1 MIITTEK
8 ETILGNGSKSKAFS
22 ITASPKVF
30 KILSSDLYTNKIRAV
45 VRELITNMI
54 DAHALNGN
62 PEKFIIQVP
71 GRLDPRFVCRDF
83 GPGMSDF
90 DIQGDDN
97 SPGLYN
103 SYFSSSKA
111 ESNDFIGGF
120 GLGSKSPFS
129 YTDTFSITSYHK
141 GEIRGYVAYMD
152 GDGPQIKPT
161 FVKEMGPDDK
171 TGIEIVVPVEEK
183 DFRNFAYEV
192 SYIMRPF
199 KDLAIINGLDR
210 EIDYFPDFDD
220 YYGVNPERYWPDRGG
235 LYAIYGGIVY
245 PIDGGIVYPIDG
257 VIRDRN
263 WLSIRNEVNYI
274 KFPMGS
280 LDIAPSREALSLDD
294 RTRKNIIERVKELS
308 EKAFNEDVKR
318 FKESTSPR
326 HTYRELMKM
335 GYSARDYMISNSVK
349 FTTKNLSYKKMQ
361 SMFEPDSKLCNAG
374 VVYEV
379 NLDPR
384 LKRIKQSHE
393 TSAVASSYRLFG
405 INATK
410 INIVIDNIKNRVNIV
425 RGLAH
430 ALDDSEFNNTLNIH
444 HNERLLFI
452 NPEVESQVDLLPDI
466 MAMFESDE
474 VNIHYLSE
482 IEALVKSYIPKVVKS
497 KAPRPKAATAFKFEI
512 KDGRWEKEELFT
524 LTSEAD
530 EITGYVAYMHRSDIF
545 SMDGTTSLCHP
556 SMNILI
562 RMANLIGINEF
573 YVIRPLLQKKV
584 KELGQC
590 QCIFEALRDLY
601 VDAFDDV
608 DYDKYVGYSSSAKRY
623 IDKIIKYPELDF
635 MMKYFSVDEVSEEYT
650 RLANMVSSLQGVYFN
665 GGKDTIGHDIW
676 TVTNLFDVL
685 SNNASKN
692 SDKMV
697 AEFTKKFRIV
707 SDFIGYRNSLSDDE
721 VSQIAKTMKALA
733 A

>member
-245 PIDGGIVYPIDG
+245 PIDG

-405 INATK
+405 INTAK

-425 RGLAH
+425 RGLAR

-452 NPEVESQVDLLPDI
+452 NPEVESQIDLLPDI

>member
-199 KDLAIINGLDR
+199 KDLAIINGLDH

-235 LYAIYGGIVY
+235 LYAIY
-245 PIDGGIVYPIDG
+245 GGIVYPIDG

-405 INATK
+405 INTTK

-452 NPEVESQVDLLPDI
+452 NPEVESQIDLLPDI

-608 DYDKYVGYSSSAKRY
+608 DYDKYVGYSSSAQRY

-635 MMKYFSVDEVSEEYT
+635 MMKYFSTDEVSEEYT
-650 RLANMVSSLQGVYFN
+650 RLANIVSSLRGVYFN

>member
-245 PIDGGIVYPIDG
+245 PIDG

-393 TSAVASSYRLFG
+393 TSAIASSYRLFG
-405 INATK
+405 INTTK

-425 RGLAH
+425 RGLAR

-452 NPEVESQVDLLPDI
+452 NPEVESQIDLLPDI

>member
-22 ITASPKVF
+22 IAANPKVF

-220 YYGVNPERYWPDRGG
+220 YYGVNPERYWPDRDG
-235 LYAIYGGIVY
+235 LYAIY
-245 PIDGGIVYPIDG
+245 GGIVYPIDG

-361 SMFEPDSKLCNAG
+361 SMFEPDNKLCNAG

-405 INATK
+405 INTTK

-425 RGLAH
+425 RGLAR

-452 NPEVESQVDLLPDI
+452 NPEVESQIDLLPDI

-608 DYDKYVGYSSSAKRY
+608 DYDKYVGYSSSAQRY

-635 MMKYFSVDEVSEEYT
+635 MMKYFSTDEVSEEYT
-650 RLANMVSSLQGVYFN
+650 RLANIVSSLRGVYFN

>member
-183 DFRNFAYEV
+183 DFSNFAYEV

-235 LYAIYGGIVY
+235 LYAIY
-245 PIDGGIVYPIDG
+245 GGIVYPIDG

-405 INATK
+405 INTTK

-452 NPEVESQVDLLPDI
+452 NPEVESQIDLLPDI

-482 IEALVKSYIPKVVKS
+482 IEALVKSYIPKAVKS

-608 DYDKYVGYSSSAKRY
+608 DYDKYVGYSSSAQRY

-635 MMKYFSVDEVSEEYT
+635 MMKYFSTDEVSEEYT
-650 RLANMVSSLQGVYFN
+650 RLANIVSSLRGVYFN

>member
-220 YYGVNPERYWPDRGG
+220 YYGINPERYWPDRGG

-245 PIDGGIVYPIDG
+245 PIDG
-257 VIRDRN
+257 VIKDRN

-361 SMFEPDSKLCNAG
+361 SMFEPDNKLCNAG

-452 NPEVESQVDLLPDI
+452 NPEVESQIDLLPDI

-590 QCIFEALRDLY
+590 QCIFETLRDLY

-608 DYDKYVGYSSSAKRY
+608 DYDKYVGYSSSAQRY

-635 MMKYFSVDEVSEEYT
+635 MMKYFSTDEVSEEYT
-650 RLANMVSSLQGVYFN
+650 RLANIVSSLRGVYFN

-676 TVTNLFDVL
+676 TVTNLFDEL
-685 SNNASKN
+685 SRNASKN

>member
-245 PIDGGIVYPIDG
+245 PIDG

-393 TSAVASSYRLFG
+393 TSAVVSSYRLFG

-452 NPEVESQVDLLPDI
+452 NPEVESQIDLLPDI

-608 DYDKYVGYSSSAKRY
+608 DYDKYVGYSSSAQRY

-635 MMKYFSVDEVSEEYT
+635 MMKYFSTDEVSEEYT
-650 RLANMVSSLQGVYFN
+650 RLANIVSSLRGVYFN

>member
-220 YYGVNPERYWPDRGG
+220 YYGVNPERCWPDRGG

-245 PIDGGIVYPIDG
+245 PIEG

-405 INATK
+405 INTTK

-425 RGLAH
+425 RGLAR

-452 NPEVESQVDLLPDI
+452 NPEVESQIDLLPDI

-482 IEALVKSYIPKVVKS
+482 IEALVKSYIPKAIKS

-545 SMDGTTSLCHP
+545 SMDGTTSLCNP
-556 SMNILI
+556 STSILI

-590 QCIFEALRDLY
+590 QCIFETLRDLY

-608 DYDKYVGYSSSAKRY
+608 DYDKYVGYSSSAQRY
-623 IDKIIKYPELDF
+623 IDKIIKYPELNF
-635 MMKYFSVDEVSEEYT
+635 MMKYFSTDEVSEEYT
-650 RLANMVSSLQGVYFN
+650 RLGNMVSSLRGVYFN

-676 TVTNLFDVL
+676 TVTNLFDEL
-685 SNNASKN
+685 SRNALKN

>member
-245 PIDGGIVYPIDG
+245 PIDG

-308 EKAFNEDVKR
+308 ERAFNEDVKR

-405 INATK
+405 INTTK

-425 RGLAH
+425 RGLAR

-452 NPEVESQVDLLPDI
+452 NPEVESQIDLLPDI

-608 DYDKYVGYSSSAKRY
+608 DYDKYVGYSSSAQRY

-635 MMKYFSVDEVSEEYT
+635 MMKYFSTDEVSEEYT
-650 RLANMVSSLQGVYFN
+650 RLANIVSSLRGVYFN

>member
-245 PIDGGIVYPIDG
+245 PIDG

-308 EKAFNEDVKR
+308 EKSFNEDVKR

-405 INATK
+405 INTTK

-425 RGLAH
+425 RGLAR

-452 NPEVESQVDLLPDI
+452 NPEVESQIDLLPDI

>member
-245 PIDGGIVYPIDG
+245 PIDG

-452 NPEVESQVDLLPDI
+452 NPEVESQIDLLPDI

-608 DYDKYVGYSSSAKRY
+608 DYDKYVGYSSSAQRY

-635 MMKYFSVDEVSEEYT
+635 MMKYFSTDEVSEEYT
-650 RLANMVSSLQGVYFN
+650 RLGNMVSSLRGVYFN

-676 TVTNLFDVL
+676 TVTNLFDEL
-685 SNNASKN
+685 SRNASKN

>member
-22 ITASPKVF
+22 IAANPKVF

-245 PIDGGIVYPIDG
+245 PIDG

-452 NPEVESQVDLLPDI
+452 NPEVESQIDLLPDI

-590 QCIFEALRDLY
+590 QCIFETLRDLY

-608 DYDKYVGYSSSAKRY
+608 DYDKYVGYSSSAQRY

-635 MMKYFSVDEVSEEYT
+635 MMKYFSTDEVSEEYT
-650 RLANMVSSLQGVYFN
+650 RLANIVSSLRGVYFN

-676 TVTNLFDVL
+676 TVTNLFDEL
-685 SNNASKN
+685 SRNASKN

>member
-62 PEKFIIQVP
+62 HEKFIIQVP

-245 PIDGGIVYPIDG
+245 PIDG

-405 INATK
+405 INTTK

-430 ALDDSEFNNTLNIH
+430 ALDDKEFNNTLNIH

-452 NPEVESQVDLLPDI
+452 NPEVESQIDLLPDI

-556 SMNILI
+556 STSILT

-590 QCIFEALRDLY
+590 QCIFETLRDLY

-608 DYDKYVGYSSSAKRY
+608 DYDKYVGYSSSAQRY

-635 MMKYFSVDEVSEEYT
+635 MMKYFSTDEVSEEYT
-650 RLANMVSSLQGVYFN
+650 RLGNMVSSLRGIYFN

>member
-245 PIDGGIVYPIDG
+245 PIDG

-405 INATK
+405 INTTK

-425 RGLAH
+425 RGLAR

-452 NPEVESQVDLLPDI
+452 NPEVESQIDLLPDI

-590 QCIFEALRDLY
+590 QCIFETLRDLY

-608 DYDKYVGYSSSAKRY
+608 DYDKYVGYSSSAQRY

-635 MMKYFSVDEVSEEYT
+635 MMKYFSTDEVSEEYT
-650 RLANMVSSLQGVYFN
+650 RLANIVSSLRGVYFN

>member
-245 PIDGGIVYPIDG
+245 PIDG

-405 INATK
+405 INTTK

-425 RGLAH
+425 RGLAR

-452 NPEVESQVDLLPDI
+452 NPEVESQIDLLPDI

-482 IEALVKSYIPKVVKS
+482 IEALVKSYIPKAVKS
-497 KAPRPKAATAFKFEI
+497 TAPRPKTATAFKFEI

>member
-22 ITASPKVF
+22 IAANPKVF

-62 PEKFIIQVP
+62 PEKFIIQIP

-245 PIDGGIVYPIDG
+245 PIDG

-405 INATK
+405 INTTK

-425 RGLAH
+425 RGLAR

-452 NPEVESQVDLLPDI
+452 NPEVESQIDLLPDI

-573 YVIRPLLQKKV
+573 YVIRPLLQKKI

-608 DYDKYVGYSSSAKRY
+608 DYDKYVGYSSSAQRY

-635 MMKYFSVDEVSEEYT
+635 MMKYFSTDEVSEEYT
-650 RLANMVSSLQGVYFN
+650 RLANIVSSLRGVYFN

>member
-245 PIDGGIVYPIDG
+245 PIDG

-280 LDIAPSREALSLDD
+280 LDIAPSREALSLDN

-308 EKAFNEDVKR
+308 EQAFNEDVKR

-405 INATK
+405 INTTK
-410 INIVIDNIKNRVNIV
+410 INIVIDNTKNRVNIV
-425 RGLAH
+425 RGLAR
-430 ALDDSEFNNTLNIH
+430 ALDDSEFNNALNIH

-452 NPEVESQVDLLPDI
+452 NPEVESQIDLLPDI

-482 IEALVKSYIPKVVKS
+482 IEALVKSYIPKAVKS
-497 KAPRPKAATAFKFEI
+497 TAPRPKTATAFKFEI

-556 SMNILI
+556 STNILI

-590 QCIFEALRDLY
+590 QCIFETLRDLY

>member
-22 ITASPKVF
+22 IAANPKVF

-245 PIDGGIVYPIDG
+245 PIDG

-393 TSAVASSYRLFG
+393 TSAIASSYRLFG
-405 INATK
+405 INTTK

-430 ALDDSEFNNTLNIH
+430 ALDDKEFNNTLNIH

-452 NPEVESQVDLLPDI
+452 NPEVESQIDLLPDI
-466 MAMFESDE
+466 MSMFESDE

-482 IEALVKSYIPKVVKS
+482 IEALVKSYIPKAVKS

-545 SMDGTTSLCHP
+545 SMDGTTSLCNP
-556 SMNILI
+556 STSILT

-590 QCIFEALRDLY
+590 QCIFETLRDLY
-601 VDAFDDV
+601 VDAFDAV

-650 RLANMVSSLQGVYFN
+650 RLGNMVSSLQGIYFN
-665 GGKDTIGHDIW
+665 GGKGTIGHDIW
-676 TVTNLFDVL
+676 TVTNLFETL
-685 SNNASKN
+685 SYNASKN

-707 SDFIGYRNSLSDDE
+707 SDFIGYRSSLSDDE

>member
-245 PIDGGIVYPIDG
+245 PIDG

-361 SMFEPDSKLCNAG
+361 SMFEPDNKLCNAG

-405 INATK
+405 INTTK

-425 RGLAH
+425 RGLAR

-452 NPEVESQVDLLPDI
+452 NPEVESQIDLLPDI
-466 MAMFESDE
+466 MAMFENDE

>member
-22 ITASPKVF
+22 IAANPKVF

-245 PIDGGIVYPIDG
+245 PIDG

-361 SMFEPDSKLCNAG
+361 SMFEPDIKLCNAG

-405 INATK
+405 INTTK

-425 RGLAH
+425 RGLAR

-452 NPEVESQVDLLPDI
+452 NPEVESQIDLLPDI

-608 DYDKYVGYSSSAKRY
+608 DYDKYVGYSSSAQRY

-635 MMKYFSVDEVSEEYT
+635 MMKYFSTDEVSEEYT
-650 RLANMVSSLQGVYFN
+650 RLGNMVSSLRGVYFN

-676 TVTNLFDVL
+676 TVTNLFDEL
-685 SNNASKN
+685 SRNASKN

>member
-245 PIDGGIVYPIDG
+245 PIDG

-405 INATK
+405 INTTK

-452 NPEVESQVDLLPDI
+452 NPEVESQIDLLPDI

-608 DYDKYVGYSSSAKRY
+608 DYDKYVGYSSSAQRY

-635 MMKYFSVDEVSEEYT
+635 MMKYFSTDEVSEEYT
-650 RLANMVSSLQGVYFN
+650 RLANIVSSLRGVYFN

>member
-183 DFRNFAYEV
+183 DFSNFAYEV

-235 LYAIYGGIVY
+235 LYAIY
-245 PIDGGIVYPIDG
+245 GGIVYPIDG

-405 INATK
+405 INTTK

-452 NPEVESQVDLLPDI
+452 NPEVESQIDLLPDI

-482 IEALVKSYIPKVVKS
+482 IEALVKSYIPKAVKS

-608 DYDKYVGYSSSAKRY
+608 DYDKYVGYSSSAQRY

-635 MMKYFSVDEVSEEYT
+635 MMKYFSTDEVSEEYT
-650 RLANMVSSLQGVYFN
+650 RLGNMVSSLRGVYFN

-676 TVTNLFDVL
+676 TVTNLFDEL
-685 SNNASKN
+685 SRNASKN

>member
-161 FVKEMGPDDK
+161 FVKEMGPNDK

-235 LYAIYGGIVY
+235 LYAIY
-245 PIDGGIVYPIDG
+245 GGIVYPIDG

-405 INATK
+405 INTTK

-425 RGLAH
+425 RGLAR

-452 NPEVESQVDLLPDI
+452 NPEVESQIDLLPDI

-482 IEALVKSYIPKVVKS
+482 IEALVKSYIPKAVKS
-497 KAPRPKAATAFKFEI
+497 TAPRPKTATAFKFEI

-665 GGKDTIGHDIW
+665 GGRDTIGHDIW
-676 TVTNLFDVL
+676 TVTNLFDEL
-685 SNNASKN
+685 SRNASKN

>member
-62 PEKFIIQVP
+62 HEKFIIQVP

-220 YYGVNPERYWPDRGG
+220 YYGVNPERYWPDRDG
-235 LYAIYGGIVY
+235 LYAIY
-245 PIDGGIVYPIDG
+245 GGIVYPIDG

-361 SMFEPDSKLCNAG
+361 SMFEPDSKLCNVG

-405 INATK
+405 INTTK

-430 ALDDSEFNNTLNIH
+430 ALDDKEFNNTLNIH

-452 NPEVESQVDLLPDI
+452 NPEVESQIDLLPDI

-482 IEALVKSYIPKVVKS
+482 IEALVKSYIPKAVKS

-556 SMNILI
+556 STSILT

-590 QCIFEALRDLY
+590 QCIFETLRDLY

-608 DYDKYVGYSSSAKRY
+608 DYDKYVGYSSSAQRY

-635 MMKYFSVDEVSEEYT
+635 MMKYFSTDEVSEEYT
-650 RLANMVSSLQGVYFN
+650 RLGNMVSSLRGIYFN

>member
-245 PIDGGIVYPIDG
+245 PIDG

-308 EKAFNEDVKR
+308 ERAFNEDVKR

-405 INATK
+405 INTTK

-425 RGLAH
+425 RGLAR

-452 NPEVESQVDLLPDI
+452 NPEVESQIDLLPDI

-482 IEALVKSYIPKVVKS
+482 IEALVKSYIPKAVKS
-497 KAPRPKAATAFKFEI
+497 TAPRPKAATAFKFEI

-556 SMNILI
+556 STNILI

-590 QCIFEALRDLY
+590 QCIFETLRDLY
-601 VDAFDDV
+601 VDAFDAV
-608 DYDKYVGYSSSAKRY
+608 DYDKYVGYSSSAQRY
-623 IDKIIKYPELDF
+623 IDKIIKYPELNF
-635 MMKYFSVDEVSEEYT
+635 MMKYFSTDEVSEEYT
-650 RLANMVSSLQGVYFN
+650 RLGNMVSSLRGVYFN

-676 TVTNLFDVL
+676 TVTNLFDEL
-685 SNNASKN
+685 SRNALKN

>member
-22 ITASPKVF
+22 IAANPKVF

-62 PEKFIIQVP
+62 HEKFIIQVP

-161 FVKEMGPDDK
+161 FVKEMGPNDK

-235 LYAIYGGIVY
+235 LYAIY
-245 PIDGGIVYPIDG
+245 GGIVYPIDG

-405 INATK
+405 INTTK

-430 ALDDSEFNNTLNIH
+430 ALDDKEFNNTLNIH

-452 NPEVESQVDLLPDI
+452 NPEVESQIDLLPDI

-545 SMDGTTSLCHP
+545 SMDGTTSLCNP
-556 SMNILI
+556 STSILT

-590 QCIFEALRDLY
+590 QCIFETLRDLY

-697 AEFTKKFRIV
+697 TEFTKKFRIV

>member
-161 FVKEMGPDDK
+161 FVKEMGPNDK

-245 PIDGGIVYPIDG
+245 PIDG
-257 VIRDRN
+257 VIRERN

-405 INATK
+405 INTTK

-425 RGLAH
+425 RGLAR

-452 NPEVESQVDLLPDI
+452 NPEVESQIDLLPDI

-482 IEALVKSYIPKVVKS
+482 IEALVKSYIPKAVKS
-497 KAPRPKAATAFKFEI
+497 TAPRPKTATAFKFEI

-556 SMNILI
+556 STNILI

-590 QCIFEALRDLY
+590 QCIFETLRDLY

-697 AEFTKKFRIV
+697 DEFTKKFRIV

>member
-245 PIDGGIVYPIDG
+245 PIDG

-405 INATK
+405 INTTK

-425 RGLAH
+425 RGLAR

-452 NPEVESQVDLLPDI
+452 NPEIESQIDLLPDI

-608 DYDKYVGYSSSAKRY
+608 DYDKYVGYSSSAQRY

-635 MMKYFSVDEVSEEYT
+635 MMKYFSTDEVSEEYT
-650 RLANMVSSLQGVYFN
+650 RLGNMVSSLRGVYFN

-676 TVTNLFDVL
+676 TVTNLFDEL
-685 SNNASKN
+685 SRNASKN

>member
-245 PIDGGIVYPIDG
+245 PIDG

-405 INATK
+405 INTTK

-425 RGLAH
+425 RGLAR

-452 NPEVESQVDLLPDI
+452 NPEVESQIDLLPDI
-466 MAMFESDE
+466 MAMFENDE

-584 KELGQC
+584 KELGKC
-590 QCIFEALRDLY
+590 QCIFETLRDLY

-608 DYDKYVGYSSSAKRY
+608 DYDKYVGYSSSAQRY

-635 MMKYFSVDEVSEEYT
+635 MMKYFSTDEVSEEYT
-650 RLANMVSSLQGVYFN
+650 RLANIVSSLRGVYFN

>member
-245 PIDGGIVYPIDG
+245 PIDG

-335 GYSARDYMISNSVK
+335 RYSARDYMISNSVK

-405 INATK
+405 INTTK
-410 INIVIDNIKNRVNIV
+410 INIVIDDIKNRVNIV
-425 RGLAH
+425 RGLAR

-452 NPEVESQVDLLPDI
+452 NPEVESQIDLLPDI

-635 MMKYFSVDEVSEEYT
+635 MMKYFSVDEVSEEYI

-665 GGKDTIGHDIW
+665 GGRDTIGHDIW

-707 SDFIGYRNSLSDDE
+707 SDFIGYRSSLSDDE

>member
-161 FVKEMGPDDK
+161 FVKEMGPNDK

-235 LYAIYGGIVY
+235 LYAIY
-245 PIDGGIVYPIDG
+245 GGIVYPIDG

-405 INATK
+405 INTTK
-410 INIVIDNIKNRVNIV
+410 INIVIDDIKNRVNIV

-452 NPEVESQVDLLPDI
+452 NPEVESQIDLLPDI

>member
-245 PIDGGIVYPIDG
+245 PIDG

-452 NPEVESQVDLLPDI
+452 NPEVESQIDLLPDI

-556 SMNILI
+556 STSILT

-590 QCIFEALRDLY
+590 QCIFETLRDLY

-608 DYDKYVGYSSSAKRY
+608 DYDKYVGYSSSAQRY

-635 MMKYFSVDEVSEEYT
+635 MMKYFSTDEVSEEYT
-650 RLANMVSSLQGVYFN
+650 RLANIVSSLRGIYFN

>member
-22 ITASPKVF
+22 IAANPKVF

-245 PIDGGIVYPIDG
+245 PIDG
-257 VIRDRN
+257 VIRGRN

-405 INATK
+405 INTTK

-452 NPEVESQVDLLPDI
+452 NPEVESQIDLLPDI

-590 QCIFEALRDLY
+590 QCIFETLRDLY

-608 DYDKYVGYSSSAKRY
+608 DYDKYVGYSSSAQRY

-635 MMKYFSVDEVSEEYT
+635 MMKYFSTDEVSEEYT
-650 RLANMVSSLQGVYFN
+650 RLANIVSSLRGVYFN

>member
-22 ITASPKVF
+22 IAANPKVF

-245 PIDGGIVYPIDG
+245 PIDG

-425 RGLAH
+425 RGLAR

-452 NPEVESQVDLLPDI
+452 NPEVESQIDLLPDI

-545 SMDGTTSLCHP
+545 SMDGTTSICHP

-676 TVTNLFDVL
+676 TVTNLFDEL
-685 SNNASKN
+685 SRNASKN

>member
-141 GEIRGYVAYMD
+141 GEICGYIAYMD

-199 KDLAIINGLDR
+199 KDLAIINGLDH

-245 PIDGGIVYPIDG
+245 PIDG
-257 VIRDRN
+257 VIRERN

-405 INATK
+405 INTTK

-425 RGLAH
+425 RGLAR

-452 NPEVESQVDLLPDI
+452 NPEVESQIDLLPDI

-482 IEALVKSYIPKVVKS
+482 IEDLVKSYIPKAVKS

-556 SMNILI
+556 STNILI

-590 QCIFEALRDLY
+590 QCIFETLRDLY

-635 MMKYFSVDEVSEEYT
+635 MMKYFSLDEVSEEYT

>member
-245 PIDGGIVYPIDG
+245 PIDG

-405 INATK
+405 INTTK
-410 INIVIDNIKNRVNIV
+410 INIVIDDIKNRVNIV

-452 NPEVESQVDLLPDI
+452 NPEVESQIDLLPDI

-482 IEALVKSYIPKVVKS
+482 IEALVKSYIPKAVKS
-497 KAPRPKAATAFKFEI
+497 TAPRPKAATAFKFEI

-590 QCIFEALRDLY
+590 QCIFETLRDLY

-650 RLANMVSSLQGVYFN
+650 RLGNMVSSLQGIYFN
-665 GGKDTIGHDIW
+665 GGKGTIGHDIW

-697 AEFTKKFRIV
+697 VEFTKKFRIV

>member
-245 PIDGGIVYPIDG
+245 PIDG

-405 INATK
+405 INTTK
-410 INIVIDNIKNRVNIV
+410 INIVIDNTKNRVNIV
-425 RGLAH
+425 RGLAR

-452 NPEVESQVDLLPDI
+452 NPEVESQIDLLPDI

-482 IEALVKSYIPKVVKS
+482 IEALVKSYIPKAVKS
-497 KAPRPKAATAFKFEI
+497 TAPRPKAATAFKFEI

-676 TVTNLFDVL
+676 TVTNLFDEL
-685 SNNASKN
+685 SRNASKN

-707 SDFIGYRNSLSDDE
+707 SDFIGYRSSLSDDE

>member
-62 PEKFIIQVP
+62 HEKFIIQVP

-245 PIDGGIVYPIDG
+245 PIDG

-393 TSAVASSYRLFG
+393 TSAIASSYRLFG
-405 INATK
+405 INTTK

-452 NPEVESQVDLLPDI
+452 NPEVESQIDLLPDI

-556 SMNILI
+556 STSILT

-590 QCIFEALRDLY
+590 QCIFETLRDLY

-608 DYDKYVGYSSSAKRY
+608 DYDKYVGYSSSAQRY

-635 MMKYFSVDEVSEEYT
+635 MMKYFSTDEVSEEYT
-650 RLANMVSSLQGVYFN
+650 RLGNMVSSLRGIYFN

>member
-245 PIDGGIVYPIDG
+245 PIDG
-257 VIRDRN
+257 VIRERN

-308 EKAFNEDVKR
+308 EQAFNEDVKR

-405 INATK
+405 INTTK
-410 INIVIDNIKNRVNIV
+410 INIVIDDIKNRVNIV

-452 NPEVESQVDLLPDI
+452 NPEVESQIDLLPDI
-466 MAMFESDE
+466 IAMFESDE

-497 KAPRPKAATAFKFEI
+497 TAPRPKAATAFKFEI
-512 KDGRWEKEELFT
+512 KDGHWEKEELFT

-545 SMDGTTSLCHP
+545 SMDGTTSLCNP
-556 SMNILI
+556 STSILT

-590 QCIFEALRDLY
+590 QCIFETLRDLY
-601 VDAFDDV
+601 VDAFDAV

-635 MMKYFSVDEVSEEYT
+635 MMKYFSTDNVSEEYT
-650 RLANMVSSLQGVYFN
+650 RLGNMVSSLQGIYFN
-665 GGKDTIGHDIW
+665 GGKGTIGHDIW
-676 TVTNLFDVL
+676 TVTNLFETL
-685 SNNASKN
+685 SYNASKN

>member
-245 PIDGGIVYPIDG
+245 PIDG

-405 INATK
+405 INTTK

-425 RGLAH
+425 RGLAR

-452 NPEVESQVDLLPDI
+452 NPEVESQIDLLPDI

-650 RLANMVSSLQGVYFN
+650 RLANIVSSLRGVYFN